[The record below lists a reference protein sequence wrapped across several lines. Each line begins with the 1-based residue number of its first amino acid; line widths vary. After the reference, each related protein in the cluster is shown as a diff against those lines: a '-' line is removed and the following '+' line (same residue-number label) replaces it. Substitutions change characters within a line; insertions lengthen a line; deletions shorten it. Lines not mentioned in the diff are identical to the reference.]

1 MQDQHAEN
9 GFDEIVGE
17 SSQLKQVLRLLIK
30 VAQSD
35 APVLILGEAGSGKE
49 LIARAIHRISAR
61 RNESFLKVNC
71 EAAGRMP
78 ESDLFGQER
87 GTEGESRKIGHLEL
101 ANPGIVFLDEIADV
115 PITLQAKLLRLLE
128 RREFERL
135 GGTYSIRTNVRLI
148 ATTKYDLGE
157 RVAEQMFLG
166 DLYDKLNVFP
176 IQVPPL
182 RERRDDIPLLA
193 QYFQQKFA
201 RRMNKPVESISAETT
216 SWLTNSDWPGNVRQL
231 ENLIERSVAL
241 TDGVALQVSP
251 AGLRS

>member
-1 MQDQHAEN
+1 M
-9 GFDEIVGE
+9 
-17 SSQLKQVLRLLIK
+17 
-30 VAQSD
+30 
-35 APVLILGEAGSGKE
+35 
-49 LIARAIHRISAR
+49 
-61 RNESFLKVNC
+61 
-71 EAAGRMP
+71 
-78 ESDLFGQER
+78 
-87 GTEGESRKIGHLEL
+87 
-101 ANPGIVFLDEIADV
+101 
-115 PITLQAKLLRLLE
+115 TLQAKLLRLLE

-135 GGTYSIRTNVRLI
+135 GGTHSIRTNVPLI

-193 QYFQQKFA
+193 HYFRQKFA

-216 SWLTNSDWPGNVRQL
+216 SWLTNSDWPGNVREL

-251 AGLRS
+251 ARLRS